1 MSNLTQIQIKGTSGC
16 LRSLRQTET
25 SSCLAGQISYKFWG
39 IWGHGTHLKFRTLS
53 VNISSNNLEV
63 VPPEKT
69 PRAQLRYY
77 SEIYWPPYISTVY
90 QRPSFLVIYR
100 TLSDKVRLSTQLIA
114 AYYYL
119 LAGVAIHRW
128 RNISRKRCGIQL
140 WRTPFSFWV
149 RGLLKFTEKTPKTT
163 YYLYEE
169 INIKRHCLDNSAT
182 IQDFRR
188 TPKKNLI
195 RCCNYRILRAKC
207 GHRYSI
213 VERNVLRRRKH
224 FKTFVD

>member
-119 LAGVAIHRW
+119 VAAVGFIVEETLLG
-128 RNISRKRCGIQL
+128 NVVEFNFEE
-140 WRTPFSFWV
+140 PFFHFWV
-149 RGLLKFTEKTPKTT
+149 RDLLKFTEKTPKTT

-169 INIKRHCLDNSAT
+169 IENW
-182 IQDFRR
+182 
-188 TPKKNLI
+188 
-195 RCCNYRILRAKC
+195 
-207 GHRYSI
+207 
-213 VERNVLRRRKH
+213 
-224 FKTFVD
+224 